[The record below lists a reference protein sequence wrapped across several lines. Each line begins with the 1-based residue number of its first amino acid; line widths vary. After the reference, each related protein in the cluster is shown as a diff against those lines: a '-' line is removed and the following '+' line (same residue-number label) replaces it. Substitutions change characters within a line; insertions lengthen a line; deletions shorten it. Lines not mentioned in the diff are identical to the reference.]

1 MKNQI
6 ERRRETRMS
15 VSWPVVLKTSQGA
28 FNGKMIN
35 ISAGGSALICFSGP
49 VEIDGEF
56 SIIFNPSEDHEIYV
70 PCEKIW
76 SDKIIHEESVFN
88 SLGVRF
94 IEISSS
100 DREIIASMVKGYYP
114 S

>member
-1 MKNQI
+1 MKSI
-6 ERRRETRMS
+6 VERRRDPRMP
-15 VSWPVVLKTSQGA
+15 VNWPVVLITSQNA

-35 ISAGGSALICFSGP
+35 ISAGGSALIYFSKP
-49 VEIDGEF
+49 LEIDGEF

-76 SDKIIHEESVFN
+76 SDKIIHEEGVIN
-88 SLGVRF
+88 ALGVRF
-94 IEISSS
+94 TKISSKE
-100 DREIIASMVKGYYP
+100 REIIDSIVKGYYP